1 MPSEEEIKTIWVAEG
16 RTGSFEKAMR
26 RVDEALNRF
35 ATRLGL
41 ANAATGANAKV
52 LDQQSR
58 QIRQTSKD
66 TRQAARNTH
75 WFSMELLGV
84 GFFGKMVS
92 DVFLGMLRPATE
104 ALGLFQLFADT
115 LTVLFLPIMI
125 ELFPY
130 LLGFAE
136 WLMNLPTWVQLGFGA
151 FTLLIGG
158 LGLLLSYLGFT
169 LLGLQSFVKA
179 FPLLVTA
186 ISGLFGWIGKLG
198 KAILTLNGAISLSQG
213 LMLIGWIGAIIAFIA
228 VLVKL
233 EQKFGSF
240 GAAIKAWAS
249 GIVLAVAL
257 VVQGVVDMVFSLI
270 NKVIGAIQSLV
281 NKAANVASSLGMEW
295 AAGKLRGIST
305 MLGNLGSGGIDIMGG
320 VASLLNSAGFNPSPV
335 ASSMSG
341 QDLSQFARVNAM
353 QASGMSNADIV
364 NASAGQKMGASPVYN
379 TTYNIMVPSQEEIR
393 REVERLQK
401 EHEARMRLYGASY
414 TG

>member
-1 MPSEEEIKTIWVAEG
+1 MPSEEEIKTVWVAEA

-115 LTVLFLPIMI
+115 LTVLFLPIII

-130 LLGFAE
+130 LLGFAP
-136 WLMNLPTWVQLGFGA
+136 WLMNLPPPVQLGFGA

-158 LGLLLSYLGFT
+158 LRLL
-169 LLGLQSFVKA
+169 Q
-179 FPLLVTA
+179 
-186 ISGLFGWIGKLG
+186 IGR
-198 KAILTLNGAISLSQG
+198 AH
-213 LMLIGWIGAIIAFIA
+213 
-228 VLVKL
+228 V
-233 EQKFGSF
+233 
-240 GAAIKAWAS
+240 
-249 GIVLAVAL
+249 
-257 VVQGVVDMVFSLI
+257 
-270 NKVIGAIQSLV
+270 
-281 NKAANVASSLGMEW
+281 
-295 AAGKLRGIST
+295 
-305 MLGNLGSGGIDIMGG
+305 
-320 VASLLNSAGFNPSPV
+320 
-335 ASSMSG
+335 
-341 QDLSQFARVNAM
+341 
-353 QASGMSNADIV
+353 
-364 NASAGQKMGASPVYN
+364 
-379 TTYNIMVPSQEEIR
+379 
-393 REVERLQK
+393 
-401 EHEARMRLYGASY
+401 
-414 TG
+414 